1 MPVVDTTRTFTN
13 NEQITSVKLNEIMDN
28 SSFVSG
34 AVVTSGGLE
43 VTAGGQ
49 MQVATSGITTTKI
62 ANLNVTTEKIAN
74 EAVTPAKLSPFGP
87 AWSNGLTNFN
97 IQQNILELATGI
109 TSNSGCF
116 IDFHSVHPLTDF
128 ETRIARDTGV
138 DGWFQIDN
146 KGAGRIVFTS
156 AGGFQFANAH
166 MPNPV
171 GSAPIFGIRAWVNF
185 DATRDS
191 SGAVNALFTNRLI
204 RSSGNV
210 TSVLKTATGKFTVT
224 FTFAMP
230 NTNYTVTSSA
240 GLSGSP
246 RLACVDRTTATTTSI
261 EIETDDL
268 TGAAANFTEN
278 NVMVIA

>member
-1 MPVVDTTRTFTN
+1 MPVVDTTRTFAN

-87 AWSNGLTNFN
+87 AWSNGLGNFN
-97 IQQNILELATGI
+97 IQQNSLELATGI

-116 IDFHSVHPLTDF
+116 VDFHSVHPLTDY
-128 ETRIARDTGV
+128 ETRIVRDTGV

-146 KGAGRIVFTS
+146 KGAGRIVFAS

-171 GSAPIFGIRAWVNF
+171 GSAPIFGARAWVNF
-185 DATRDS
+185 AGRT
-191 SGAVNALFTNRLI
+191 TNGDCTI
-204 RSSGNV
+204 RSAGNV
-210 TSVLKTATGKFTVT
+210 TRVARTNEGRYTIYFGTNMEDANYATIAGSDANASHKIAGVISQAADVVNIAYSQIQTSTARIDPAWGQVAIF
-224 FTFAMP
+224 
-230 NTNYTVTSSA
+230 
-240 GLSGSP
+240 
-246 RLACVDRTTATTTSI
+246 R
-261 EIETDDL
+261 
-268 TGAAANFTEN
+268 
-278 NVMVIA
+278 

>member
-1 MPVVDTTRTFTN
+1 MGVLDTTYTFQATDTITSSKLNNIIDQTTFTGDAI
-13 NEQITSVKLNEIMDN
+13 QGTTLQVVSPGKL
-28 SSFVSG
+28 
-34 AVVTSGGLE
+34 AVNAGGVTSNELASNS
-43 VTAGGQ
+43 V
-49 MQVATSGITTTKI
+49 VAAKIESG
-62 ANLNVTTEKIAN
+62 
-74 EAVTPAKLSPFGP
+74 AVTPAKLSPFGP
-87 AWSNGLTNFN
+87 EWSNGLGNFN
-97 IQQNILELATGI
+97 IQQNFLELATGI

-116 IDFHSVHPLTDF
+116 VDFHSVHPLTDY

-146 KGAGRIVFTS
+146 KGAGRILFTS
-156 AGGFQFANAH
+156 AGGFQFANAY

-171 GSAPIFGIRAWVNF
+171 GTAPLFGVRAWVNF
-185 DATRDS
+185 DASRDA
-191 SGAVNALFTNRLI
+191 SGVTNALLTNRFS

-224 FTFAMP
+224 FTFAMS
-230 NTNYTVTSSA
+230 NANYTVISSA

-268 TGAAANFTEN
+268 GGNPANFTEN

>member
-87 AWSNGLTNFN
+87 AWTNGLGNFN
-97 IQQNILELATGI
+97 IQQNFLELATGI

-116 IDFHSVHPLTDF
+116 VDFHSVHPLTDY

-146 KGAGRIVFTS
+146 KGAGRILFTS
-156 AGGFQFANAH
+156 AGGFQFANAY

-171 GSAPIFGIRAWVNF
+171 GSAPIFGVRAWANISLAPTRSVASQANVAS
-185 DATRDS
+185 ATKIDTTHTQI
-191 SGAVNALFTNRLI
+191 LFTTAMQDDVYVVTGCVKNDAFLEFSTYDHQTTGFKI
-204 RSSGNV
+204 RHS
-210 TSVLKTATGKFTVT
+210 TE
-224 FTFAMP
+224 
-230 NTNYTVTSSA
+230 SA
-240 GLSGSP
+240 G
-246 RLACVDRTTATTTSI
+246 RFVQ
-261 EIETDDL
+261 
-268 TGAAANFTEN
+268 F
-278 NVMVIA
+278 MVIR

>member
-97 IQQNILELATGI
+97 IQQNSLELATGI

-116 IDFHSVHPLTDF
+116 VDFHSVHPLTDF